1 MTSAFTADLVEC
13 SYSHRPARIRGALLS
28 SYSLFFG
35 VGQIIGSVAL
45 NIIADQN
52 QYRTV
57 FYSEFA
63 FLGLFLPALLF
74 APESPWWAIRRG
86 KKDLAKQ
93 QMRRLYSNVPSYDV
107 EKEYLVLE
115 ALIAGEDG
123 ATAASNWKQYAEC
136 FKGSNW

>member
-1 MTSAFTADLVEC
+1 
-13 SYSHRPARIRGALLS
+13 
-28 SYSLFFG
+28 
-35 VGQIIGSVAL
+35 
-45 NIIADQN
+45 
-52 QYRTV
+52 
-57 FYSEFA
+57 
-63 FLGLFLPALLF
+63 LGLFLPALLF